1 MSTPDPIP
9 FDTLRFVK
17 RMTGAGMPL
26 AQAEALAEEQRV
38 LMDAHFATRRDT
50 DELKL
55 GLAEVKGDTDEL
67 KLELAEVKRDIEEL
81 KLGLA
86 EVKRDI
92 EELKLGLAEVKRD
105 IEALKLELA
114 EVKRDIEELKLGL
127 AVVKAELTM
136 VKWIVSGVGF
146 GMLLLLIR
154 TFWPV

>member
-50 DELKL
+50 DKL
-55 GLAEVKGDTDEL
+55 G
-67 KLELAEVKRDIEEL
+67 
-81 KLGLA
+81 
-86 EVKRDI
+86 
-92 EELKLGLAEVKRD
+92 
-105 IEALKLELA
+105 LA